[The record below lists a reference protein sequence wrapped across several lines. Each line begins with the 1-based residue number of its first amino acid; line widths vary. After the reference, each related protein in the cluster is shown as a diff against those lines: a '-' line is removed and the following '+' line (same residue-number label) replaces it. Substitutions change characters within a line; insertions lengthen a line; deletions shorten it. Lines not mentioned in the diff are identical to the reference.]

1 MSEIYRTDSII
12 WAYLKWHYA
21 QGVRELVGVGQNFLW
36 FLAHFFSFGLLL
48 RTWVSPWK
56 RMGESYGEGF
66 NLGNF
71 ASAFIVNSLMRAV
84 GFVSRTVVLIIG
96 FCAYL
101 FVLGFFLGVFLVWLF
116 APAILMASIILSAT
130 FLVI

>member
-1 MSEIYRTDSII
+1 
-12 WAYLKWHYA
+12 
-21 QGVRELVGVGQNFLW
+21 
-36 FLAHFFSFGLLL
+36 
-48 RTWVSPWK
+48 
-56 RMGESYGEGF
+56 MGESYGEGF
-66 NLGNF
+66 DLGNF

-101 FVLGFFLGVFLVWLF
+101 FVLGFFCGLFLVWLL

-130 FLVI
+130 FFVI